1 MKKTFD
7 TWLTTIN
14 NPDAQQAY
22 RPGSPFSGKKSDV
35 YFYQFA
41 PRLIL
46 AEARKKGLDG
56 VIFPNWEDM
65 HDVGG
70 RPSREIVKEIYD
82 SHVKKGLAQAVGS
95 ENVVEIPTIKVGQE
109 DLLHKQT
116 GSPHRPARAIYFGDG
131 SLAEKFDN
139 KLIRR
144 AKGGPVDLRP
154 KKLIH
159 SGIGGMARQV
169 M

>member
-1 MKKTFD
+1 V
-7 TWLTTIN
+7 
-14 NPDAQQAY
+14 P
-22 RPGSPFSGKKSDV
+22 
-35 YFYQFA
+35 
-41 PRLIL
+41 
-46 AEARKKGLDG
+46 
-56 VIFPNWEDM
+56 
-65 HDVGG
+65 G
-70 RPSREIVKEIYD
+70 RPSREIMKEIYD

-109 DLLHKQT
+109 DLLHRHT
-116 GSPHRPARAIYFGDG
+116 GRPHRPARAVYFGDG
-131 SLAEKFDN
+131 PLGADFDD

-159 SGIGGMARQV
+159 SGIGAMARQV